1 MSLEAVGIAAISLHT
16 QHDLASASAR
26 RSERP
31 MEVTLRLSD
40 AAQRDALRAFLEKR
54 ECHVEVLAPDVLRV
68 DLPHELHDEQA
79 RMEVDLYLRVW
90 ESLHDSRIE
99 VVA

>member
-1 MSLEAVGIAAISLHT
+1 M
-16 QHDLASASAR
+16 
-26 RSERP
+26 
-31 MEVTLRLSD
+31 TLRLND
-40 AAQRDALRAFLEKR
+40 AAERDGLRAFLEKR
-54 ECHVEVLAPDVLRV
+54 ECRVELLGPDLLRV

-90 ESLHDSRIE
+90 ESLHHSRVE